1 MGNIIGKEKDKEFNK
16 LINDMLSLSKV
27 SAIISSAYQYKT
39 TEDTIASKTSNE
51 ENVIIFGINDIN
63 PKVMNNKK
71 KFEIINQSKN
81 DLLENYKDSLE
92 KLGKNYDNIITMGY
106 IKLLDEELE
115 QIEKYTDIYKLRKK
129 ENRAKAKLDNSDD
142 EIAEE
147 IYKIEDELS
156 KSESRA
162 RRIKTT
168 INAKIK
174 EKQNLLINAMESPE
188 KQMQTTIKGTHIF
201 KGAKKFF
208 FGKLNPQKAIEKNVF
223 STIRERIEKFN
234 NEDLAA
240 MKKSTKYTKDNLID
254 SVDSTMLK
262 KSKKILSNCN

>member
-1 MGNIIGKEKDKEFNK
+1 MGKLIGKEKDKEFNK
-16 LINDMLSLSKV
+16 LIKDMLSLSKV
-27 SAIISSAYQYKT
+27 SAIISSAYQYKI
-39 TEDTIASKTSNE
+39 TENTVESKTSNE
-51 ENVIIFGINDIN
+51 ENVIIYGINDIN

-71 KFEIINQSKN
+71 KFETINQSKN
-81 DLLENYKDSLE
+81 DLLENYKTSLE

-115 QIEKYTDIYKLRKK
+115 QLEKYIDIYNLKK
-129 ENRAKAKLDNSDD
+129 QENKAKEKLDNSDD
-142 EIAEE
+142 QIAEE
-147 IYKIEDELS
+147 IYKIEDELE
-156 KSESRA
+156 KSESRT

-174 EKQNLLINAMESPE
+174 EKKELLMNAMESSE
-188 KQMQTTIKGTHIF
+188 KQMQTAIKGTHIF

-208 FGKLNPQKAIEKNVF
+208 IGKLNPQKAIEKNVF

-234 NEDLAA
+234 NEDLVT
-240 MKKSTKYTKDNLID
+240 MKKSTKYTKANLIA
-254 SVDSTMLK
+254 SVDSTIAK